1 MPSKTKKAFKEDI
14 IIDDTPE
21 AVILSG
27 FNPVRR
33 EVARLSLEQLI
44 ADGRIHPARIEEIVE
59 KVSKELE
66 VTMRE
71 AGEQVTFDVGV
82 HGLHVDLIKL
92 LGRLVKDPRVPR
104 RSKVVIG
111 AALAYLVSP
120 VDLIPEFVPVVGFAD
135 DILLVSYAVNHLI
148 TVAGEDVVLEHWDGP
163 RDMLELVRSVLEV
176 ASDLVPPQLK
186 RLIGRLSGA

>member
-1 MPSKTKKAFKEDI
+1 VSDPLRPDEVITPSGGASAQIRKLAAD
-14 IIDDTPE
+14 
-21 AVILSG
+21 AVYLLP
-27 FNPVRR
+27 N
-33 EVARLSLEQLI
+33 
-44 ADGRIHPARIEEIVE
+44 
-59 KVSKELE
+59 
-66 VTMRE
+66 
-71 AGEQVTFDVGV
+71 
-82 HGLHVDLIKL
+82 LIKL

-104 RSKVVIG
+104 RSQVVIG

-120 VDLIPEFVPVVGFAD
+120 VDLIPEFIPVVGFAD
-135 DILLVSYAVNHLI
+135 DVLLVSYAINHLI

>member
-1 MPSKTKKAFKEDI
+1 MSDPLRPDEVITPSGGASAQMRKLASD
-14 IIDDTPE
+14 
-21 AVILSG
+21 AVYLLP
-27 FNPVRR
+27 NLV
-33 EVARLSLEQLI
+33 
-44 ADGRIHPARIEEIVE
+44 
-59 KVSKELE
+59 
-66 VTMRE
+66 
-71 AGEQVTFDVGV
+71 
-82 HGLHVDLIKL
+82 KL

-120 VDLIPEFVPVVGFAD
+120 VDLIPEFIPVIGFAD
-135 DILLVSYAVNHLI
+135 DVLLVSYAINHLI

>member
-1 MPSKTKKAFKEDI
+1 MSDPLRPDEVI
-14 IIDDTPE
+14 TPTGGASAQMRKLASD
-21 AVILSG
+21 AVYLLP
-27 FNPVRR
+27 N
-33 EVARLSLEQLI
+33 
-44 ADGRIHPARIEEIVE
+44 
-59 KVSKELE
+59 
-66 VTMRE
+66 
-71 AGEQVTFDVGV
+71 
-82 HGLHVDLIKL
+82 LIKL
-92 LGRLVKDPRVPR
+92 LGRLVRDPRVPR

-120 VDLIPEFVPVVGFAD
+120 VDLIPEFVPVIGFAD
-135 DILLVSYAVNHLI
+135 DVLLVSYAVNHLI

>member
-1 MPSKTKKAFKEDI
+1 VSDPLRPDEVITPSGGASAQMRKLASD
-14 IIDDTPE
+14 
-21 AVILSG
+21 AVYLLP
-27 FNPVRR
+27 NLV
-33 EVARLSLEQLI
+33 
-44 ADGRIHPARIEEIVE
+44 
-59 KVSKELE
+59 
-66 VTMRE
+66 
-71 AGEQVTFDVGV
+71 
-82 HGLHVDLIKL
+82 KL

-120 VDLIPEFVPVVGFAD
+120 VDLIPEFVPVIGFAD
-135 DILLVSYAVNHLI
+135 DVLLVSYAINHLI

>member
-1 MPSKTKKAFKEDI
+1 MSDPLRPDEVITPSGGASAQMRKLASD
-14 IIDDTPE
+14 
-21 AVILSG
+21 AVYLLP
-27 FNPVRR
+27 NLV
-33 EVARLSLEQLI
+33 
-44 ADGRIHPARIEEIVE
+44 
-59 KVSKELE
+59 
-66 VTMRE
+66 
-71 AGEQVTFDVGV
+71 
-82 HGLHVDLIKL
+82 KL

-120 VDLIPEFVPVVGFAD
+120 VDLIPEFVPVIGFAD
-135 DILLVSYAVNHLI
+135 DVLLVSYAINHLI

>member
-1 MPSKTKKAFKEDI
+1 MSDPLRPDEVITPSGGASAQMRKLAAD
-14 IIDDTPE
+14 
-21 AVILSG
+21 AVYLLP
-27 FNPVRR
+27 N
-33 EVARLSLEQLI
+33 
-44 ADGRIHPARIEEIVE
+44 
-59 KVSKELE
+59 
-66 VTMRE
+66 
-71 AGEQVTFDVGV
+71 
-82 HGLHVDLIKL
+82 LIKL

-120 VDLIPEFVPVVGFAD
+120 IDLIPEFIPVVGFAD
-135 DILLVSYAVNHLI
+135 DVLLVSYAINHLI

-186 RLIGRLSGA
+186 RVIGRLSGA

>member
-1 MPSKTKKAFKEDI
+1 MSDPLRPDEVITPSGGASAQMKKLAAD
-14 IIDDTPE
+14 
-21 AVILSG
+21 AVYLLP
-27 FNPVRR
+27 N
-33 EVARLSLEQLI
+33 
-44 ADGRIHPARIEEIVE
+44 
-59 KVSKELE
+59 
-66 VTMRE
+66 
-71 AGEQVTFDVGV
+71 
-82 HGLHVDLIKL
+82 LIKL
-92 LGRLVKDPRVPR
+92 LGRLVRDPRVPR

-120 VDLIPEFVPVVGFAD
+120 VDLIPEFVPVIGFAD
-135 DILLVSYAVNHLI
+135 DVLLVSYAVNHLI